1 MIVFLYSID
10 AAINRLTA
18 VNASLRDEIVR
29 IMRQLTDSETELR
42 ELKQRY
48 KKTFN
53 EQQQT
58 LADFSM

>member
-48 KKTFN
+48 KKMFN